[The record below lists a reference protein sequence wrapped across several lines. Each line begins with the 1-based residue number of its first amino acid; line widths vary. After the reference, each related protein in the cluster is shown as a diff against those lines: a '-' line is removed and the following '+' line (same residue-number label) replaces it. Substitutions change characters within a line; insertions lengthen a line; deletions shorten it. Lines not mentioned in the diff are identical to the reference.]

1 MKNVVIK
8 DNTAYVDAFAMEV
21 YLPADYGDKAY
32 RGLNYYEVAGT
43 EVRYFGVGNMRFFD
57 SEKEMTNPESKKVY
71 TLGLPVIITSIPTE
85 IDVRDVTFVKGG
97 RVRKCIVLTFY
108 KDDIFIKNLNVIQSN
123 NNVMIM
129 LSRIEGGKLDHV
141 LPDEAVQMLQD
152 CQTMNK
158 LKLNI
163 PSEEEEMMVA
173 ERYRMAGSMK
183 HARFGEPDNMDDIMS
198 LNMRQEGME
207 ASTYQAFSNED
218 INTSLISSINRKAAG
233 IVDEPT
239 SIERIVRGMD
249 ITPLVEER
257 NRRQTEEKK

>member
-1 MKNVVIK
+1 
-8 DNTAYVDAFAMEV
+8 
-21 YLPADYGDKAY
+21 
-32 RGLNYYEVAGT
+32 
-43 EVRYFGVGNMRFFD
+43 
-57 SEKEMTNPESKKVY
+57 
-71 TLGLPVIITSIPTE
+71 
-85 IDVRDVTFVKGG
+85 
-97 RVRKCIVLTFY
+97 
-108 KDDIFIKNLNVIQSN
+108 
-123 NNVMIM
+123 
-129 LSRIEGGKLDHV
+129 
-141 LPDEAVQMLQD
+141 
-152 CQTMNK
+152 MNK

-173 ERYRMAGSMK
+173 ERYRMDGSMK
-183 HARFGEPDNMDDIMS
+183 RARFGEPDNMDDIMS

-257 NRRQTEEKK
+257 NRRQAEEKK